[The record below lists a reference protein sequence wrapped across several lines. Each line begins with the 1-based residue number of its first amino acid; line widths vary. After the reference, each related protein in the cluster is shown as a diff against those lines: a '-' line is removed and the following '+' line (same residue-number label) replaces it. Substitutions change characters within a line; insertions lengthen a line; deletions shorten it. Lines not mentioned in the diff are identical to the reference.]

1 VNTYIVKLYVSGIGN
16 IEVQIRAHSENDAA
30 NAAMRQYG
38 MRTHNGVR
46 KVG

>member
-1 VNTYIVKLYVSGIGN
+1 MHNYVVKLYVPGVGN
-16 IEVQIRAHSENDAA
+16 LEVQIRANSENDAA

-38 MRTHNGVR
+38 VRTHNGVR